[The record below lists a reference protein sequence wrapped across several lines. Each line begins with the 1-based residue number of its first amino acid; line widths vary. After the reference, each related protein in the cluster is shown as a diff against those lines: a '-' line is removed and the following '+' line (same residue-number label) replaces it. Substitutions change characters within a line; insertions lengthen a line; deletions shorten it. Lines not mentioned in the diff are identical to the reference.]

1 MNLKIGLVL
10 IKTPSFSE
18 EFLLSKIKVLKQE
31 GHKVIL
37 FANRNNNFSE
47 CQVVE
52 MPKVSNYFF
61 LQIIK
66 MTLVYFT
73 ILIQCPITVIKFL
86 RFEKLD
92 GKSFRQRWENLYL
105 GSKILR
111 RNLDWLHF
119 CFTTAA
125 FRKENIAKAI
135 NAKMGVSLRGY
146 DINIYPLKNHNC
158 YSLLWKKLDKVHSI
172 SYSLLKR
179 AKKYGL
185 DRSIKQEVIFP
196 AIDTNKFKNTKQR
209 VSFNYKKTIEIL
221 TVARLHWIKGLEYT
235 IEAMGKLES
244 INFNYTIIGS
254 GIEYERL
261 MLVINQFNLKDKVK
275 LVGYVPHKEL
285 VPFYEKADLYVQY
298 SLEEGFCNAVLE
310 AQSMGVLTVVSNAL
324 GLRENVVDGKTGW
337 IVPKREPTLLARK
350 IESIISM
357 ENKKINL
364 IRINAIDRVKNEF
377 DLNKQKKHLNSF
389 FNENLFQNK

>member
-1 MNLKIGLVL
+1 MKIGLVL

-18 EFLLSKIKVLKQE
+18 QFLISKIKILKQG

-37 FANRNNNFSE
+37 FANRNNYFNE
-47 CQVVE
+47 CEVVE

-66 MTLVYFT
+66 MAFAFFT
-73 ILIQCPITVIKFL
+73 IIIQCPITVINFL

-119 CFTTAA
+119 CFTTAT
-125 FRKENIAKAI
+125 FRKENIAKSI

-146 DINIYPLKNHNC
+146 DINIYPLKNQNC
-158 YSLLWKKLDKVHSI
+158 YSVLWKKIDKVHSI
-172 SYSLLKR
+172 SYSLLEK

-185 DRSIKQEVIFP
+185 DKSIKQEVIFP
-196 AIDTNKFKNTKQR
+196 AINTDRFKNKKQK
-209 VSFNYKKTIEIL
+209 VFLNYKKTIEIL

-235 IEAMGKLES
+235 IEAMRNLKS
-244 INFNYTIIGS
+244 VNFNYTIIGS

-261 MLVINQFNLKDKVK
+261 MLVINQSNLKDKVK
-275 LVGYVPHKEL
+275 LVGYVSHKDI
-285 VPFYEKADLYVQY
+285 VPFYEKADIYVQY

-310 AQSMGVLTVVSNAL
+310 AQSMGVLTVVSNAS
-324 GLRENVVDGKTGW
+324 GLRENVVDGETGW

-357 ENKKINL
+357 ENKVINR
-364 IRINAIDRVKNEF
+364 IRLNAIKRVKNEF
-377 DLNKQKKHLNSF
+377 DLSRQKKNLNSF
-389 FNENLFQNK
+389 FNESLFQNK